1 MKLFEGKYN
10 EDAEAWFKAITSKI
24 RLFGEIDEQIVSYII
39 ELTNDKLASDRAALI
54 WYISLALFTDVFIIG
69 TIFYNICSILSTL
82 VEVTIGLVSNSV
94 QTNTASKLLTESSR
108 QFSNSA
114 IEQSSS
120 LEETSTAFEELT
132 SSAKSNSENV
142 VSAKEATNLMRRAAE
157 QGVKEI
163 SQLNV
168 AMKEIKTSSDSIS
181 FIIKTIDDIALQ
193 TNLLALNATLEAA
206 RASEAGKGFAVV
218 AEEVR
223 NLA

>member
-10 EDAEAWFKAITSKI
+10 EDAEACFKAITSKI

-142 VSAKEATNLMRRAAE
+142 VSAKEATNLMRSAAE